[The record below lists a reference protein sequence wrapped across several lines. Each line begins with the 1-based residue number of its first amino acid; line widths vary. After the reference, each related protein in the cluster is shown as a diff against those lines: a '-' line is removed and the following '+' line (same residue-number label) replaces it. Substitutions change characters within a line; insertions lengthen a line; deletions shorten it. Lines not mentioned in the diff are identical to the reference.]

1 MMKNLPS
8 ISSYLP
14 KFLARFVPYLD
25 QVLLGYARLDEIA
38 ALDDGGIPPI
48 AGGVVPAARMELLP
62 GNEGDCPAALLLLG
76 PPYGGTDDLERLL
89 TLLL

>member
-1 MMKNLPS
+1 MMKNLPRT
-8 ISSYLP
+8 SSYLP
-14 KFLARFVPYLD
+14 KFLARFLPYLD

-48 AGGVVPAARMELLP
+48 AGGVPAARMELLP